1 MTQQTDYRF
10 PDSTEWLFL
19 ALFVGV
25 VFLYEF
31 YQGYSWAA
39 ETTATDET
47 CQQEFSTE
55 GAFRWYRYFS
65 QAGCLVKAPNTP
77 SPPLET
83 DFESVIETYQSKESE

>member
-1 MTQQTDYRF
+1 MAQQTDYRF

-65 QAGCLVKAPNTP
+65 QAGCLAKAQNTSSP
-77 SPPLET
+77 SQEHQY
-83 DFESVIETYQSKESE
+83 ESVIEETASEERE